1 MTRQRRA
8 EARYRAQRA
17 AEVNRQLEQLLAERA
32 ERSET
37 RCSGGR
43 VSRGS
48 HAAKAGHDEV
58 RPARAVWNSAQ

>member
-17 AEVNRQLEQLLAERA
+17 AEVNRQLEQSVIERA

-43 VSRGS
+43 LSRRS
-48 HAAKAGHDEV
+48 PA
-58 RPARAVWNSAQ
+58 ARATCVDARGALPGAR